1 MRKSILII
9 STTNQDRDPRVLRQ
23 IEFLQEDFD
32 VWCCGLENTKIKKEN
47 FIKLEINESTISRIP
62 VLFFRFFMLY
72 NTLENYWLRNKVNI
86 KAEKFNFDYIITNDL
101 DTLPLA
107 FKFFK
112 SENVICDFHEYAP
125 AEFEDK
131 FSWRILHQRF
141 AIHQCNK
148 YFPKLK
154 LITTVCDGIA
164 NEFNINFGKR
174 PVVISNAASF
184 HDLQPSGTTNK
195 IKLIHHG
202 AAIPSRKIEL
212 MIQVAKLLDERFQ
225 LDLMLVPNDKNYY
238 DNLVKMSKDISNV
251 RFIPP
256 VKFEEIIPFC
266 NKYDAG
272 IFILPFTNFN
282 YRFALPNKF
291 FEFVQSRLT
300 IITGPSPEMA
310 KLINQYDLGIV
321 TDNFEASNIA
331 NKLNETTSEQ
341 FSNWKLNS
349 HLAAKELS
357 SDKNKSILL
366 EQIKSI

>member
-1 MRKSILII
+1 MRKSLLII
-9 STTNQDRDPRVLRQ
+9 STTNQDRDPRVQRQ
-23 IEFLQEDFD
+23 IEFLKGDFD
-32 VWCCGLENTKIKKEN
+32 VWCCGLENTTVSKSN
-47 FIKLEINESTISRIP
+47 FIKLEINESILSRIP
-62 VLFFRFFMLY
+62 VLFLRLFKFY
-72 NTLENYWLRNKVNI
+72 NTLENYWLRNKI
-86 KAEKFNFDYIITNDL
+86 KIATDKKNFDYIIANDL

-131 FSWRILHQRF
+131 FTWRILHQNF
-141 AIHQCNK
+141 AIHQCKK
-148 YFPKLK
+148 YFPELK

-164 NEFNINFGKR
+164 DEFESNFGKR
-174 PVVISNAASF
+174 PTVITNAASF
-184 HDLQPSGTTNK
+184 HDLNPSDTTDK

-212 MIQVAKLLDERFQ
+212 MIEVAKLLDERFY
-225 LDLMLVPNDKNYY
+225 LDLMLMPNDRKYLEY
-238 DNLVKMSKDISNV
+238 LVSISKDTPNV
-251 RFIPP
+251 RIIPP
-256 VKFEEIIPFC
+256 IRYEEIVPFC

-272 IFILPFTNFN
+272 IFILPYSNFN
-282 YRFALPNKF
+282 YKFALPNKF
-291 FEFVQSRLT
+291 FEFVQSRLG
-300 IITGPSPEMA
+300 IISGPSPEMA

-321 TDNFEASNIA
+321 TDNFEANHIAKNI
-331 NKLNETTSEQ
+331 NETTSEQ
-341 FSNWKLNS
+341 FTKWKLNS